1 MQVKEGEYF
10 THMPAA
16 PQQGGVCGTK
26 AGRSSA
32 KTAWSG
38 SGQRGYSQ
46 SLSFQ
51 APQSTGS

>member
-1 MQVKEGEYF
+1 MKEAGYF
-10 THMPAA
+10 THKPAA
-16 PQQGGVCGTK
+16 PQQGRVCRPQ

-51 APQSTGS
+51 APQSAVL